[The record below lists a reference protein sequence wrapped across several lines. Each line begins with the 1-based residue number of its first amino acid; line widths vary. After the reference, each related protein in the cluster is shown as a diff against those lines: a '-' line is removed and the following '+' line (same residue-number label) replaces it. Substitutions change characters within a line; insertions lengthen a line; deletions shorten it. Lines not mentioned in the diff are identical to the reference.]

1 MASQALKV
9 EGMTCEH
16 CVQTIKDAVIKL
28 IGITKIEIDLQNKI
42 VAVNFDQEHT
52 NVESIKE
59 KMISAGFKV
68 SC

>member
-1 MASQALKV
+1 MKNQFFRV
-9 EGMTCEH
+9 EGMTCDH
-16 CVQTIKDAVIKL
+16 CVQTIKDAVNKL